1 MRRNT
6 LILALCLVCLFFSA
20 CVSKDKYEDL
30 EARLTEALAQVGQK
44 NTAIKT
50 LESKLKASEA
60 NQTTLQQEYAGLKT
74 RYDELENTNLQLAQ
88 RLEGLGVELEKKDSI
103 VKQKEDVLRE
113 YDEAK
118 HALESELK
126 NLQAQIDAR
135 ELEIKEKEA
144 ALEELS
150 NTRRQIE
157 TSIQYL
163 ESDLEDREKK
173 IKEQAQI
180 IEELDSTK
188 DEIEVKLKEQI
199 KTQQIKL
206 EEMEGKLKVTFIDR
220 ILFDSGSVKI
230 NKNGKDLLSKLAQ
243 TLRQRED
250 QTIIIQ
256 GHTDNVAM
264 GPELQKIYP
273 TNWELSAG
281 RATAVLRYLIE
292 NAAIEPGRC
301 TACGY
306 SFYRPV
312 ASNESEDGRR
322 QNRRIEIVLVP
333 VP

>member
-6 LILALCLVCLFFSA
+6 LIVGLCLAGIFLST

-30 EARLTEALAQVGQK
+30 EARFKEALAQVEQK
-44 NTAIKT
+44 NIAIKT
-50 LESKLKASEA
+50 LESKLNASEA
-60 NQTTLQQEYAGLKT
+60 NETAFQQEYAALEE
-74 RYDELENTNLQLAQ
+74 RYAELENTNLQLAQ

-118 HALESELK
+118 HALESQLK
-126 NLQAQIDAR
+126 NLQEQIEVR
-135 ELEIKEKEA
+135 EQEIKEKEA

-163 ESDLEDREKK
+163 ESDLENREKK

-180 IEELDSTK
+180 IEALDSTK

-199 KTQQIKL
+199 KTQKIKL

-243 TLRQRED
+243 TLRERED
-250 QTIIIQ
+250 QTIII
-256 GHTDNVAM
+256 GFW
-264 GPELQKIYP
+264 Y
-273 TNWELSAG
+273 
-281 RATAVLRYLIE
+281 RAIGIGSRFLY
-292 NAAIEPGRC
+292 AIPDKR
-301 TACGY
+301 
-306 SFYRPV
+306 
-312 ASNESEDGRR
+312 D
-322 QNRRIEIVLVP
+322 IEIKPACNFCLKRSDKVMGIFTRFFIYDIERIIHIEI
-333 VP
+333 